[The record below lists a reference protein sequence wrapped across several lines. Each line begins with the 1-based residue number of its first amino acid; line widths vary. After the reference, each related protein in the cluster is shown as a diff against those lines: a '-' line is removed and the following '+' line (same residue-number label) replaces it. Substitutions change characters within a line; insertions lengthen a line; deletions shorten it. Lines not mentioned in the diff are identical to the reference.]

1 MPVVSH
7 FYGII
12 ITMYFNEN
20 TSHNLPHLHANYS
33 EFDAIFDFNGN
44 ILDGKMPIK
53 QTKIIEAWINIH
65 KDELESL
72 WKVMRDQNEFFK
84 IDPLK

>member
-1 MPVVSH
+1 MPIVSQ

-20 TSHNLPHLHANYS
+20 TKHNLPHLHSEYA
-33 EFDAIFDFNGN
+33 EFDAIFDF
-44 ILDGKMPIK
+44 DGKILKGKLPLK
-53 QTKIIEAWINIH
+53 QRKMVEVWISLH
-65 KDELESL
+65 KEELNSL
-72 WKVMRDQNEFFK
+72 WKSMREYNDFFK

>member
-20 TSHNLPHLHANYS
+20 TKHNLPHLHAEYA
-33 EFDAIFDFNGN
+33 EFDATFDFNGN
-44 ILDGKMPIK
+44 MLSGDFPIK
-53 QTKIIEAWINIH
+53 QRKMVEVWISLH
-65 KDELESL
+65 SEELNSL
-72 WKVMRDQNEFFK
+72 WIGMQEYKEFFK